1 MFIDY
6 TQIELHS
13 GDGGS
18 GCISFRRE
26 KYIPKGGPDG
36 GNGGNGGNIY
46 INQTKIFILFRML
59 DIIVF
64 IEQKMVSR
72 DLQILNQEEMA
83 KILSFLFR

>member
-46 INQTKIFILFRML
+46 IQSDENIHTLQDVRYNRIYRA
-59 DIIVF
+59 
-64 IEQKMVSR
+64 KMVSR